1 MKTNKMQKEELEF
14 ELRVLPPPTVPPVS
28 WAEARADYKRGP
40 VVSGPDD
47 VVAYFKISEGRGM
60 RLS

>member
-1 MKTNKMQKEELEF
+1 MQEEGMKFDVKG
-14 ELRVLPPPTVPPVS
+14 VPPPTVPPIS

-40 VVSGPDD
+40 VVSGPED
-47 VVAYFKISEGRGM
+47 VVAISSSISVGSET